1 MDSLIIKK
9 NISLSNFTTWR
20 IGGPA
25 EWIAEPKNY
34 EEIKYLI
41 NWINNEKVSCNII
54 GAGSNLLIN
63 DQGIKGLS
71 LCMRQLKGIQ
81 IDKTSGV
88 VDVLSGETLPT
99 LARKAAALG
108 LHGLEW
114 AVGIPGTI
122 GGAIV
127 MNAGAQ
133 GESISNYLE
142 SITALSLSGE
152 YKTLKATDLN
162 FGYRYSLL
170 QKEKLIVVS
179 ARLKLEAGHRES
191 KIREITN
198 ENFNH
203 RLRSQPYKEQSCGCV
218 FRNPEPLKAAKLIV
232 MSARLKLETGH
243 GESQIRKIT
252 NENFHHRLR
261 TQPYKDQ
268 SCGSVFRNPEPLKAA
283 KLIEELGL
291 KGFRYGGAEIS
302 KIHSNFIINA
312 NKASS
317 EDVQGLIKYIQ
328 KKVLD
333 AYGIL
338 LETEVKL
345 CGF

>member
-1 MDSLIIKK
+1 MNQLDLKE

-25 EWIAEPKNY
+25 EWIAQPKNN

-41 NWINNEKVSCNII
+41 NWINKKNISCNII
-54 GAGSNLLIN
+54 GAGSNLLI
-63 DQGIKGLS
+63 DDKGIKGLS
-71 LCMRQLKGIQ
+71 LCMRQFKGIQ
-81 IDKTSGV
+81 IDKSTGIIE
-88 VDVLSGETLPT
+88 VLSGEMLPT
-99 LARKAAALG
+99 LARKAAANG

-122 GGAIV
+122 GGAVV

-133 GESISNYLE
+133 GHCISNYLE
-142 SITALSLSGE
+142 SITTLSLNGE
-152 YKTLKATDLN
+152 YKKIEATDLN

-170 QKEKLIVVS
+170 QDEKLIVVA
-179 ARLKLEAGHRES
+179 ARLKLKSGHAK
-191 KIREITN
+191 KIRQMTN
-198 ENFNH
+198 KNLN
-203 RLRSQPYKEQSCGCV
+203 
-218 FRNPEPLKAAKLIV
+218 
-232 MSARLKLETGH
+232 
-243 GESQIRKIT
+243 
-252 NENFHHRLR
+252 HRLR

-291 KGFRYGGAEIS
+291 KGFRCGGAEIS
-302 KIHSNFIINA
+302 KIHSNFIINS

-317 EDVQGLIKYIQ
+317 YDVRELIKFIQ
-328 KKVLD
+328 KRVFNS
-333 AYGIL
+333 YGIL
-338 LETEVKL
+338 LETEVKQ

>member
-1 MDSLIIKK
+1 MNQLDLKE

-25 EWIAEPKNY
+25 EWIAQPKNN
-34 EEIKYLI
+34 EEMKYLI
-41 NWINNEKVSCNII
+41 HWINQRKITCNII

-63 DQGIKGLS
+63 DKGVKGLS
-71 LCMRQLKGIQ
+71 LCMRQLKGMK
-81 IDKTSGV
+81 IDKNTGTIEV
-88 VDVLSGETLPT
+88 FSGEMLPT
-99 LARKAAALG
+99 LARKAAANG

-133 GESISNYLE
+133 GHCISNYLE
-142 SITALSLSGE
+142 SITTLSLNGE
-152 YKTLKATDLN
+152 YKLIKATDLN

-170 QKEKLIVVS
+170 QEEKLIVIS
-179 ARLKLEAGHRES
+179 ARLKLEAGHGKS
-191 KIREITN
+191 KIRQITN
-198 ENFNH
+198 ENFN
-203 RLRSQPYKEQSCGCV
+203 
-218 FRNPEPLKAAKLIV
+218 
-232 MSARLKLETGH
+232 
-243 GESQIRKIT
+243 
-252 NENFHHRLR
+252 HRLR

-291 KGFRYGGAEIS
+291 KGFCYGGAEIS

-317 EDVQGLIKYIQ
+317 ADVQGLIKYIQ

-338 LETEVKL
+338 LETEVKQ

>member
-1 MDSLIIKK
+1 MNSIQLKR
-9 NISLSNFTTWR
+9 NIPLSNFTTWR

-25 EWIAEPKNY
+25 EWIAQPKNN

-41 NWINNEKVSCNII
+41 NWINSKKIPCNII

-63 DQGIKGLS
+63 DRGIKGLS

-81 IDKTSGV
+81 IDKSTGTI
-88 VDVLSGETLPT
+88 DVLSGEMLPT
-99 LARKAAALG
+99 LARKAASYG

-122 GGAIV
+122 GGSIV

-133 GESISNYLE
+133 GHCISDNLE
-142 SITALSLSGE
+142 SITTVSLKGD
-152 YKTLKATDLN
+152 YKTFKKADLG
-162 FGYRYSLL
+162 FGYRYSVL
-170 QKEKLIVVS
+170 QNESLIVVS
-179 ARLKLEAGHRES
+179 ARLKLESGHAKS
-191 KIREITN
+191 KIRQITK

-203 RLRSQPYKEQSCGCV
+203 RLK
-218 FRNPEPLKAAKLIV
+218 
-232 MSARLKLETGH
+232 
-243 GESQIRKIT
+243 
-252 NENFHHRLR
+252 

-283 KLIEELGL
+283 KLIEEVGL
-291 KGFRYGGAEIS
+291 KGFRFGGAEIS

-312 NKASS
+312 NQASS
-317 EDVQGLIKYIQ
+317 YDVRELIKHIQ
-328 KKVLD
+328 KKVFD
-333 AYGIL
+333 SYGIL
-338 LETEVKL
+338 LETEVKQ

>member
-1 MDSLIIKK
+1 MNSLQLKK

-25 EWIAEPKNY
+25 EWIAQPKNPK
-34 EEIKYLI
+34 EIKYLI
-41 NWINNEKVSCNII
+41 NWINKKNISCNII

-63 DQGIKGLS
+63 DKGIKGLS
-71 LCMRQLKGIQ
+71 ICMRQLKGIQ
-81 IDKTSGV
+81 IDKSTGIIE
-88 VDVLSGETLPT
+88 VLSGEMLPT
-99 LARKAAALG
+99 LARKAAANG

-133 GESISNYLE
+133 GSCIADHLE
-142 SITALSLSGE
+142 SITTISLNGK
-152 YKTLKATDLN
+152 YKMIKAADLK

-170 QKEKLIVVS
+170 QQETLIVVS
-179 ARLKLEAGHRES
+179 ARLKLEPGHAD
-191 KIREITN
+191 KIRQMTN
-198 ENFNH
+198 ENLN
-203 RLRSQPYKEQSCGCV
+203 
-218 FRNPEPLKAAKLIV
+218 
-232 MSARLKLETGH
+232 
-243 GESQIRKIT
+243 
-252 NENFHHRLR
+252 HRLR

-291 KGFRYGGAEIS
+291 KGFRFGGAEIS

-317 EDVQGLIKYIQ
+317 YDVRELIKYIQ
-328 KKVLD
+328 KRVFNS
-333 AYGIL
+333 YGIL
-338 LETEVKL
+338 LETEVKQ

>member
-1 MDSLIIKK
+1 MNSIQLEK
-9 NISLSNFTTWR
+9 NISLANFTTWR

-25 EWIAEPKNY
+25 EWIAQPKNI

-41 NWINNEKVSCNII
+41 NWINKKKIPCNII

-63 DQGIKGLS
+63 DRGIKGLS
-71 LCMRQLKGIQ
+71 LCMRNFKGIQ
-81 IDKTSGV
+81 IDKNNGIIE
-88 VDVLSGETLPT
+88 VLSGEMLPT
-99 LARKAAALG
+99 LARKAAGSG

-122 GGAIV
+122 GGAVV

-133 GESISNYLE
+133 GHCISNYLE
-142 SITALSLSGE
+142 SITTLSLNGKS
-152 YKTLKATDLN
+152 KLIKAADLN

-170 QKEKLIVVS
+170 QEEQLIVIS
-179 ARLKLEAGHRES
+179 ARLKLESGHRES
-191 KIREITN
+191 KIR
-198 ENFNH
+198 
-203 RLRSQPYKEQSCGCV
+203 Q
-218 FRNPEPLKAAKLIV
+218 
-232 MSARLKLETGH
+232 
-243 GESQIRKIT
+243 IT

-291 KGFRYGGAEIS
+291 KGFRFGGAEIS
-302 KIHSNFIINA
+302 KIHANFIINA
-312 NKASS
+312 NKATSS
-317 EDVQGLIKYIQ
+317 DVRELIKYIQ
-328 KKVLD
+328 KKVFSS
-333 AYGIL
+333 YGIL
-338 LETEVKL
+338 LETEVKQ

>member
-1 MDSLIIKK
+1 MDSLKLKK

-25 EWIAEPKNY
+25 EWIAQPKNN

-41 NWINNEKVSCNII
+41 NWINKKKISCNII

-63 DQGIKGLS
+63 DKGMKGLS

-81 IDKTSGV
+81 IDKNTGIIEV
-88 VDVLSGETLPT
+88 HSGEMLPS
-99 LARKAAALG
+99 LARKAAANG

-122 GGAIV
+122 GGAVV

-133 GESISNYLE
+133 GHCISNYLE
-142 SITALSLSGE
+142 SVTTISLNGE
-152 YKTLKATDLN
+152 CKIINSADLN

-170 QKEKLIVVS
+170 QDEKLIVLS
-179 ARLKLEAGHRES
+179 ARLKLKSGHAK
-191 KIREITN
+191 KIRQITN
-198 ENFNH
+198 AN
-203 RLRSQPYKEQSCGCV
+203 LS
-218 FRNPEPLKAAKLIV
+218 
-232 MSARLKLETGH
+232 
-243 GESQIRKIT
+243 
-252 NENFHHRLR
+252 HRLR
-261 TQPYKDQ
+261 TQPYANQ

-283 KLIEELGL
+283 KLIEEVGL

-302 KIHSNFIINA
+302 KLHSNFIINV
-312 NKASS
+312 NNASS
-317 EDVQGLIKYIQ
+317 HDIQELIRYIQ
-328 KKVLD
+328 KKVFN

-338 LETEVKL
+338 LETEVKQ

>member
-1 MDSLIIKK
+1 MNKLDLKE

-25 EWIAEPKNY
+25 EWIAQPKNN
-34 EEIKYLI
+34 EEMKYLI
-41 NWINNEKVSCNII
+41 HWINQRKITCNII

-63 DQGIKGLS
+63 DKGIKGLS

-81 IDKTSGV
+81 IDKNTGIIE
-88 VDVLSGETLPT
+88 VLSGEMLPT
-99 LARKAAALG
+99 LARKAAANG

-133 GESISNYLE
+133 GNCISNYLE
-142 SITALSLSGE
+142 SITTLSLNGE
-152 YKTLKATDLN
+152 YKLIKANDLN
-162 FGYRYSLL
+162 FRYRYSLL
-170 QKEKLIVVS
+170 QE
-179 ARLKLEAGHRES
+179 
-191 KIREITN
+191 
-198 ENFNH
+198 
-203 RLRSQPYKEQSCGCV
+203 EQ
-218 FRNPEPLKAAKLIV
+218 LIV

-243 GESQIRKIT
+243 RESKIRKIT

>member
-1 MDSLIIKK
+1 MKLKK
-9 NISLSNFTTWR
+9 NIYLSNFTTWR

-25 EWIAEPKNY
+25 EWIAQPKNN
-34 EEIKYLI
+34 EEVKYLI
-41 NWINNEKVSCNII
+41 DWINKKRITCNII

-63 DQGIKGLS
+63 DNGIKGLS
-71 LCMRQLKGIQ
+71 ICMRQHKGIQ
-81 IDKTSGV
+81 IDKNTGIIE
-88 VDVLSGETLPT
+88 VLSGEMLPT
-99 LARKAAALG
+99 IARKAATNG

-133 GESISNYLE
+133 KHCISDYLE
-142 SITALSLSGE
+142 SVTTLSLSGQ
-152 YKTLKATDLN
+152 YKVFQAADLN

-170 QKEKLIVVS
+170 QHEKLIVVS
-179 ARLKLEAGHRES
+179 ARLKLESGHEES

-198 ENFNH
+198 KNFNH
-203 RLRSQPYKEQSCGCV
+203 RLK
-218 FRNPEPLKAAKLIV
+218 
-232 MSARLKLETGH
+232 
-243 GESQIRKIT
+243 
-252 NENFHHRLR
+252 

-291 KGFRYGGAEIS
+291 KGFRFGGAEIS
-302 KIHSNFIINA
+302 KIHSNFIINV

-317 EDVQGLIKYIQ
+317 FDVRELIKYIQ
-328 KKVLD
+328 KRVFNS
-333 AYGIL
+333 YGIM
-338 LETEVKL
+338 LETEVKQ

>member
-1 MDSLIIKK
+1 MNSLRLKK

-25 EWIAEPKNY
+25 EWIAEPKNFN
-34 EEIKYLI
+34 EIKSLI
-41 NWINNEKVSCNII
+41 NWISNKKISCNII

-63 DQGIKGLS
+63 DKGIKGLS
-71 LCMRQLKGIQ
+71 LCMRQLKGIH
-81 IDKTSGV
+81 IDKTTGKIE
-88 VDVLSGETLPT
+88 VLGGETLPS
-99 LARKAAALG
+99 LARKAAAFG
-108 LHGLEW
+108 LHGMEW

-133 GESISNYLE
+133 GHCISDCLE
-142 SITALSLSGE
+142 SITALSLSGD
-152 YKTLKATDLN
+152 YRILKAADLD

-170 QKEKLIVVS
+170 QKEKLIV
-179 ARLKLEAGHRES
+179 
-191 KIREITN
+191 I
-198 ENFNH
+198 
-203 RLRSQPYKEQSCGCV
+203 
-218 FRNPEPLKAAKLIV
+218 
-232 MSARLKLETGH
+232 SARLKLETGH
-243 GESQIRKIT
+243 GKSKIRQIT
-252 NENFHHRLR
+252 NEIFHHRLK
-261 TQPYKDQ
+261 TQPYKEQ

-291 KGFRYGGAEIS
+291 KGFRHGGAEIS
-302 KIHSNFIINA
+302 KVHSNFIINA

-317 EDVQGLIKYIQ
+317 ADVQELIRYIQ

-333 AYGIL
+333 TYGIL
-338 LETEVKL
+338 LETEVKQ